1 MSDSLSTNADA
12 LGASGARRPALMGTR
27 HMAVA
32 GHYAAAHAAFVVL
45 EAGGNATDAGV
56 AAGLALEVLQP
67 DIVSVAGV
75 APIMLYDA
83 ASEQIT
89 TISGL
94 GWWPRAADAGYFR
107 REHGGRI
114 PDGLRRTVVPAAPD
128 AWITALERFGTM
140 SFADVAA
147 AAIRFARD
155 GFPMYPILADMITLH
170 ESDYA
175 RWPSNAAIYLPGG
188 RPPRTGELFVQAD
201 LAATMQF
208 MVEEERAHL
217 TGGRAAG
224 LAAARDA
231 FYKGDIAATIAA
243 FHHGNDGWLTRQ
255 DLSEFR
261 VAVEPALSTRFA
273 NWEVYTCGP
282 WCQGPALIQAL
293 NLLDP
298 AELVALGHNSID
310 YVHAL
315 TEAIKLAFADREQW
329 YGDPRFVEVPI
340 ERLISTEYA
349 AARRGLIRPGRAWP
363 EMPPAGDPRNGAAV
377 LDSSARNLAGS
388 GATPHAVARDT
399 SYVCVVDRWGNA
411 FSATPSDV
419 SFDAPVIPG
428 TGLSVSTR
436 GSQSWTDP
444 AHASCL
450 APGKRPRLTPNP
462 AIAIR
467 RGEAVMPFG
476 TPGGDVQI
484 QAMMQTFLNQVIF
497 GMDPQVAAEAPRFA
511 SYSFP
516 DSFEPHDYFPG
527 RLQIE
532 GRFDPKLGDALR
544 SYGHQVEWWPDQT
557 WRAGSVCSIRADRRL
572 GLLIGGADPRRA
584 SYAVGW

>member
-1 MSDSLSTNADA
+1 
-12 LGASGARRPALMGTR
+12 MGTR

-32 GHYAAAHAAFVVL
+32 GHYGAAHAAFVVL
-45 EAGGNATDAGV
+45 EAGGNAVDAGV
-56 AAGLALEVLQP
+56 AAGIALEVLQP

-94 GWWPRAADAGYFR
+94 GWWPKAADPEYFR

-140 SFADVAA
+140 SFGDVAMA
-147 AAIRFARD
+147 GLRFARE
-155 GFPMYPILADMITLH
+155 GFPMYPLLADMIALH

-188 RPPRTGELFVQAD
+188 RPPRAGELFVQAD
-201 LAATMQF
+201 LAATLGF

-217 TGGRAAG
+217 SGGRAAG
-224 LAAARDA
+224 LAAARNA
-231 FYKGDIAATIAA
+231 FYKGDIAAKIAA
-243 FHHGNDGWLTRQ
+243 FHRENDGWLTL
-255 DLSEFR
+255 DDMSDFR
-261 VAVEPALSTRFA
+261 VAIEPALRTRFA
-273 NWEVYTCGP
+273 DWEVYTSGP

-298 AELVALGHNSID
+298 AELTTLGHNSTD
-310 YVHAL
+310 YVHVMV
-315 TEAIKLAFADREQW
+315 EAIKLAFADRERW

-349 AARRGLIRPGRAWP
+349 AARRGLIRPGVAWP
-363 EMPPAGDPRNGAAV
+363 EMPPAGDPHSQAGKIG
-377 LDSSARNLAGS
+377 LSAEQQTGS
-388 GATPHAVARDT
+388 TGVPHAAPRDT

-436 GSQSWTDP
+436 GSQSWTDA

-467 RGEAVMPFG
+467 RGETVMPFG

-484 QAMMQTFLNQVIF
+484 QAMLQVFLNQALF

-532 GRFDPKLGDALR
+532 GRIDSKAGDTLKR
-544 SYGHQVEWWPDQT
+544 YGHDVQWWPEKT
-557 WRAGSVCSIRADRRL
+557 WRAGSVCSIRADRRS
-572 GLLIGGADPRRA
+572 GLLVGGADPRR
-584 SYAVGW
+584 SGYAVGW

>member
-12 LGASGARRPALMGTR
+12 LGASTAHRPALMGTR

-56 AAGLALEVLQP
+56 AAGIALEVLQP

-94 GWWPRAADAGYFR
+94 GWWPKAADPEYFR
-107 REHGGRI
+107 REHDGRI

-140 SFADVAA
+140 SFGDVAA

-155 GFPMYPILADMITLH
+155 GFPMYPLLADMIALH

-175 RWPSNAAIYLPGG
+175 RWSSNAAIYLPDG
-188 RPPRTGELFVQAD
+188 RPPRAGELFFQAD
-201 LAATMQF
+201 LAATLGF
-208 MVEEERAHL
+208 MVEEERAHQA
-217 TGGRAAG
+217 GSRAAG

-231 FYKGDIAATIAA
+231 FYKGDIAATIAK
-243 FHHGNDGWLTRQ
+243 FHHENDGWLTLA
-255 DLSEFR
+255 DMNDFR
-261 VAVEPALSTRFA
+261 VAIEPAVRTRFA

-298 AELVALGHNSID
+298 TELTRLGHNSTD
-310 YVHAL
+310 YVHVVV
-315 TEAIKLAFADREQW
+315 EAIKLAFADRERW

-349 AARRGLIRPGRAWP
+349 TARRGLIRPGQAWP
-363 EMPPAGDPRNGAAV
+363 EMPPAGDPYTGAAE
-377 LDSSARNLAGS
+377 LRSSAEHLTGS
-388 GATPHAVARDT
+388 RAVPHAVARDT

-462 AIAIR
+462 AIALR

-484 QAMMQTFLNQVIF
+484 QAMLQLFLNQVLF

-532 GRFDPKLGDALR
+532 GRFDPKLGDALM
-544 SYGHQVEWWPDQT
+544 SYGHKVEWWPAQT
-557 WRAGSVCSIRADRRL
+557 WRAGSVCSIRADRRS
-572 GLLIGGADPRRA
+572 GLLVGGADPRRS

>member
-12 LGASGARRPALMGTR
+12 LGASKAHRPALMGTR

-45 EAGGNATDAGV
+45 EAGGNAIDAGV
-56 AAGLALEVLQP
+56 AGGIALEVLQP
-67 DIVSVAGV
+67 DIVSAAGV
-75 APIMLYDA
+75 APIMLYEA
-83 ASEQIT
+83 ASGQIT

-94 GWWPRAADAGYFR
+94 GWWPKAADPEYFR

-140 SFADVAA
+140 SFGDVAA

-155 GFPMYPILADMITLH
+155 GFPMYPLLADMIALH

-175 RWPSNAAIYLPGG
+175 RWPSSATIYIPGG
-188 RPPRTGELFVQAD
+188 RPPRVGELFFQAD
-201 LAATMQF
+201 LAATLGF

-217 TGGRAAG
+217 AAGRAAG

-231 FYKGDIAATIAA
+231 FYSGDIAATIAA
-243 FHHGNDGWLTRQ
+243 FHRENDGWLTLE
-255 DLSEFR
+255 DMNDFH
-261 VAVEPALSTRFA
+261 VAIEPALRTRFA

-298 AELVALGHNSID
+298 AELTTLGHNSVD
-310 YVHAL
+310 YVHVVV
-315 TEAIKLAFADREQW
+315 EAIKLAFADRERW
-329 YGDPRFVEVPI
+329 YGDPRFVDVPI
-340 ERLISTEYA
+340 ERLTSTEYA
-349 AARRGLIRPGRAWP
+349 AARRGLIRPGRAWA
-363 EMPPAGDPRNGAAV
+363 EMPPAGDPYNGAAGSG
-377 LDSSARNLAGS
+377 SSAGRLAAS
-388 GATPHAVARDT
+388 RAVPHAVARDT

-419 SFDAPVIPG
+419 SFDAPVIPR

-450 APGKRPRLTPNP
+450 SPGKRPRLTPNP

-467 RGEAVMPFG
+467 RGEEVMPFG

-484 QAMMQTFLNQVIF
+484 QAMLQLFLNQVLF
-497 GMDPQVAAEAPRFA
+497 DMDPQVAAEAPRFA

-532 GRFDPKLGDALR
+532 DRFDLKLGEALKG
-544 SYGHQVEWWPDQT
+544 YGHDVQWWPDRT
-557 WRAGSVCSIRADRRL
+557 WRAGSVCSIRANRCS
-572 GLLIGGADPRRA
+572 GLIVGGADPRR
-584 SYAVGW
+584 SGYAVGW

>member
-12 LGASGARRPALMGTR
+12 LGASSAHRPALMGTR

-45 EAGGNATDAGV
+45 EAGGNAVDAGV
-56 AAGLALEVLQP
+56 AAGIALEVLQP

-83 ASEQIT
+83 ATEQIT

-94 GWWPRAADAGYFR
+94 GWWPKAADPAYFR
-107 REHGGRI
+107 DRHGGRI

-128 AWITALERFGTM
+128 AWITALGRFGTM
-140 SFADVAA
+140 SFGDVAA
-147 AAIRFARD
+147 AAIRFARE
-155 GFPMYPILADMITLH
+155 GFPMYSLLADMIALH

-175 RWPSNAAIYLPGG
+175 RWASNTAIYLRGG
-188 RPPRTGELFVQAD
+188 RPPRAGELFVQSD
-201 LAATMQF
+201 LAATLGF
-208 MVEEERAHL
+208 MAEEERAHL
-217 TGGRAAG
+217 AGGRAAG

-243 FHHGNDGWLTRQ
+243 FHRENDGWLTLEDMN
-255 DLSEFR
+255 DLR
-261 VAVEPALSTRFA
+261 VAIEPALRTRFT

-298 AELVALGHNSID
+298 AGLAALGHNSVD
-310 YVHAL
+310 YVHVIV
-315 TEAIKLAFADREQW
+315 EAIKLAFADRERR

-349 AARRGLIRPGRAWP
+349 GARRELIRPRLAWP
-363 EMPPAGDPRNGAAV
+363 EMPPAGDPHGRVGGPGSGAEP
-377 LDSSARNLAGS
+377 LAGS
-388 GATPHAVARDT
+388 VAVPHAVPRDT

-428 TGLSVSTR
+428 TGLAVSTR

-467 RGEAVMPFG
+467 RGEVVMPFG

-484 QAMMQTFLNQVIF
+484 QAMLQVFLNQVLF
-497 GMDPQVAAEAPRFA
+497 GMNPQVAAEAPRFA

-532 GRFDPKLGDALR
+532 GRFDPKLGDTLK
-544 SYGHQVEWWPDQT
+544 SYGHDVQWWPGET
-557 WRAGSVCSIRADRRL
+557 WRAGSVCSIRADRRS
-572 GLLIGGADPRRA
+572 GLLVGGADPRRS

>member
-12 LGASGARRPALMGTR
+12 LGASKAHRPALMGTR

-32 GHYAAAHAAFVVL
+32 GHYAAAHAAFVML
-45 EAGGNATDAGV
+45 EAGGNAVDAGV
-56 AAGLALEVLQP
+56 AAGITLEVVQP

-75 APIMLYDA
+75 APIMLYEA
-83 ASEQIT
+83 ASGQIT

-94 GWWPRAADAGYFR
+94 GWWPKATDPEYFR

-128 AWITALERFGTM
+128 AWLTALERFGTM
-140 SFADVAA
+140 SFGDVAA

-155 GFPMYPILADMITLH
+155 GFPMYPLLADMIALH

-188 RPPRTGELFVQAD
+188 RPPRAGELFVQAD
-201 LAATMQF
+201 LAATLGF

-231 FYKGDIAATIAA
+231 FYKGDIATTIAA
-243 FHHGNDGWLTRQ
+243 FHHENDGWLTRQ
-255 DLSEFR
+255 DMSDFR
-261 VAVEPALSTRFA
+261 VAIEPALRTRFA
-273 NWEVYTCGP
+273 NWEVFTCGP

-298 AELVALGHNSID
+298 AELAALGHNSVD
-310 YVHAL
+310 YVHVVI
-315 TEAIKLAFADREQW
+315 EAMKLAFADRERW
-329 YGDPRFVEVPI
+329 YGDPRFVDVPI

-349 AARRGLIRPGRAWP
+349 AVRRRLIRPGLAWP
-363 EMPPAGDPRNGAAV
+363 EMPPHGDSHNGAAGQGA
-377 LDSSARNLAGS
+377 SAEHPAAARAVS
-388 GATPHAVARDT
+388 HAVARDT

-411 FSATPSDV
+411 FSSTPSDV
-419 SFDAPVIPG
+419 SFDAPVIPR
-428 TGLSVSTR
+428 TGLSGSTR

-467 RGEAVMPFG
+467 RGEEVMPFG
-476 TPGGDVQI
+476 TPGGDVQV
-484 QAMMQTFLNQVIF
+484 QAMLQLFLNQVLF
-497 GMDPQVAAEAPRFA
+497 EMDPQVAAEAPRFA

-516 DSFEPHDYFPG
+516 DSFEPHDSFPG

-532 GRFDPKLGDALR
+532 GRFDPKLGDALK
-544 SYGHQVEWWPDQT
+544 SYGHKLEWWPDQT
-557 WRAGSVCSIRADRRL
+557 WRAGSVCSIRADRRS
-572 GLLIGGADPRRA
+572 GLLVGGADPRRS